1 MRVSVVASGR
11 GQPPCSR
18 AGGGAA
24 GATAVHVADDPGTT
38 GAETTTAAPAPP
50 PTPHHTHPDAPRI
63 TFRER
68 NAIVTMRL
76 PLLAHLRWDTDKAV
90 ALMLWLHTVVPVISV
105 KALGSVA

>member
-1 MRVSVVASGR
+1 M

-24 GATAVHVADDPGTT
+24 GAAAVHGADDPGDD
-38 GAETTTAAPAPP
+38 GSGDHHGRHRAPNNPAPRR
-50 PTPHHTHPDAPRI
+50 TQTHPDAPRI

>member
-1 MRVSVVASGR
+1 M

-24 GATAVHVADDPGTT
+24 GVAAVHSADDPGND
-38 GAETTTAAPAPP
+38 GSGDHHGRPRAPANPAP
-50 PTPHHTHPDAPRI
+50 ARTQTHPDAPRI

>member
-1 MRVSVVASGR
+1 MGHHHIA
-11 GQPPCSR
+11 PEN
-18 AGGGAA
+18 
-24 GATAVHVADDPGTT
+24 DPGHTQNNLP
-38 GAETTTAAPAPP
+38 ETTTAAPAPP

>member
-1 MRVSVVASGR
+1 MSTGAARRGPLRSTSRTIRGR
-11 GQPPCSR
+11 RERKPPQPPPR
-18 AGGGAA
+18 PRQPRI
-24 GATAVHVADDPGTT
+24 TRTQ
-38 GAETTTAAPAPP
+38 
-50 PTPHHTHPDAPRI
+50 THPDAPRI

>member
-1 MRVSVVASGR
+1 MLT

-18 AGGGAA
+18 AGGGAT

-76 PLLAHLRWDTDKAV
+76 PLLAHLWWDTDKAV

>member
-1 MRVSVVASGR
+1 M

-24 GATAVHVADDPGTT
+24 GVAAVHSADDPGDD
-38 GAETTTAAPAPP
+38 GNGNHHSRPRAPANLASHVPRR
-50 PTPHHTHPDAPRI
+50 TQTHPDAPRI